1 MTDRVLE
8 ELIVPH
14 PNDPKLRSFIPVDPT
29 SDFPI
34 QNLPYG
40 VFSSRGLAPRVGVA
54 IGDYVLDLWELEQ
67 DGRFAF
73 GEIGV
78 FSQASLNAFM
88 ALGPKAWSK
97 TRARISELLRHD
109 HPELRDNEELRKLA
123 LVPMRD
129 AKLHMP
135 FTVSGY
141 TDFYS
146 SKEHA
151 TNVGVMFRGKDNALQ
166 PNWLHMPI
174 GYNGRASTVV
184 VSGTKVKR
192 PRGQLKPPTADV
204 PSFGACKRL
213 DFELEM
219 GVVVGQ
225 ASKMGE
231 MLTES
236 QAEEMIFGFV
246 ILNDWSAR
254 DIQQWEYV
262 PLGPFQA
269 KAFATS
275 ISPWVVTREA
285 LEPFRL
291 NGPEQNP
298 QPLAYLRQAQP
309 NNFDMELDVSLR
321 VAPMNAPQT
330 ICRTN
335 FKYMYWSSVQQLVHH
350 ASSGCAMNVGDLL
363 GSGTISGP
371 ERQQRG
377 SLLEISWNGIE
388 PVELD
393 GGIKRTFLED
403 GDSLVMR
410 GWCQGDGY
418 RVGFGEVEGTI
429 TAAE

>member
-1 MTDRVLE
+1 MTA
-8 ELIVPH
+8 H
-14 PNDPKLRSFIPVDPT
+14 PNDPSLRSFIDVPPT

-40 VFSSRGLAPRVGVA
+40 VFSTAANPTPRVGIA

-67 DGRFAF
+67 DSRLDVGPL
-73 GEIGV
+73 GV
-78 FSQASLNAFM
+78 FSGASLNPFM
-88 ALGPKAWSK
+88 ALGPKVWTK

-109 HPELRDNEELRKLA
+109 HPELRDNEELRKQA

-129 AKLHMP
+129 VRLHLP
-135 FTVSGY
+135 IAVSGY

-166 PNWLHMPI
+166 PNWLWMPI

-204 PSFGACKRL
+204 PSFAPCKRL

-225 ASKMGE
+225 ASPMGG
-231 MLTES
+231 MLTEQ

-246 ILNDWSAR
+246 LLNDWSAR

-262 PLGPFQA
+262 PLGPFLA

-275 ISPWVVTREA
+275 ISPWIVTREA

-291 NGPEQNP
+291 QGPAQEP
-298 QPLAYLRQAQP
+298 APLAYLRQGKPQ
-309 NNFDMELDVSLR
+309 NYNVELDVALR
-321 VAPMNAPQT
+321 ASGANAPAS
-330 ICRTN
+330 ISRTN
-335 FKYMYWSSVQQLVHH
+335 FKYMYWSSVQQLMHH

-371 ERQQRG
+371 EKDQRG
-377 SLLEISWNGIE
+377 SLLEISWNGTE
-388 PVELD
+388 PVELP
-393 GGIKRTFLED
+393 GGAKRSFLED
-403 GDSLVMR
+403 GDSLIMR

-429 TAAE
+429 LPAE

>member
-1 MTDRVLE
+1 M
-8 ELIVPH
+8 PH
-14 PNDPKLRSFIPVDPT
+14 PNDPKLRSFVPVDPA
-29 SDFPI
+29 SHFPI

-40 VFSSRGLAPRVGVA
+40 VFSGRDGLAPRVGVA
-54 IGDYVLDLWELEQ
+54 IGDYVLDLWELAQ
-67 DGRFAF
+67 DCRFDLVEPA
-73 GEIGV
+73 V
-78 FSQASLNAFM
+78 FAASSLNPFM
-88 ALGPKAWSK
+88 ALGPQVWSK
-97 TRARISELLRHD
+97 TRARISELLRAD
-109 HPELRDNEELRKLA
+109 HPELRDNDDLRKRA
-123 LVPMRD
+123 LVPMKD
-129 AKLHMP
+129 VKLHLP
-135 FTVSGY
+135 ITVSGY
-141 TDFYS
+141 TDFYA

-184 VSGTKVKR
+184 VSGTRVRR
-192 PRGQLKPPTADV
+192 PRGQLKPPNV
-204 PSFGACKRL
+204 ELPSFGPCKRL

-225 ASKMGE
+225 PSKMGE
-231 MLTES
+231 MLTEQ
-236 QAEEMIFGFV
+236 QAEAMIFGFV

-291 NGPEQNP
+291 NGPEQTP
-298 QPLAYLRQAQP
+298 APLPYLRQTKS
-309 NNFDMELDVSLR
+309 NNYDIELEVDLR
-321 VAPMNAPQT
+321 AGEMNEAKI
-330 ICRTN
+330 ICQTN

-371 ERQQRG
+371 EKHQRG
-377 SLLEISWNGIE
+377 SLLEISWNGTE
-388 PVELD
+388 PADL
-393 GGIKRTFLED
+393 GGGVKRSFLED
-403 GDSLVMR
+403 GDSLQMS

-429 TAAE
+429 APAE

>member
-1 MTDRVLE
+1 VTT
-8 ELIVPH
+8 H
-14 PNDPKLRSFIPVDPT
+14 PNDPSLRSFIDLDPA

-40 VFSSRGLAPRVGVA
+40 VFSTAANPTPRVGVA
-54 IGDYVLDLWELEQ
+54 IGNYVLDLWELEQ
-67 DGRFAF
+67 DSRLDVGPL
-73 GEIGV
+73 GV
-78 FSQASLNAFM
+78 FSTPSLNAFM
-88 ALGPKAWSK
+88 ALGPKVWTK
-97 TRARISELLRHD
+97 TRARISELLRAD
-109 HPELRDNEELRKLA
+109 HPELRDNEELRKQA

-129 AKLHMP
+129 AKLHLP
-135 FTVSGY
+135 FAVSGY

-174 GYNGRASTVV
+174 AYNGRASTVV

-192 PRGQLKPPTADV
+192 PRGQLKLPNVEA
-204 PSFGACKRL
+204 PSFGTCKRL

-225 ASKMGE
+225 PSPMGG
-231 MLTES
+231 MLTEQ

-246 ILNDWSAR
+246 LLNDWSAR

-262 PLGPFQA
+262 PLGPFLA

-291 NGPEQNP
+291 SGPEQEPVPLDYLKQGKP
-298 QPLAYLRQAQP
+298 QNYDLA
-309 NNFDMELDVSLR
+309 LDVSLR
-321 VAPMNAPQT
+321 AAGANAPAG
-330 ICRTN
+330 ISCTN
-335 FKYMYWSSVQQLVHH
+335 FKYMYWSSVQQLMHH

-371 ERQQRG
+371 EKNQRG
-377 SLLEISWNGIE
+377 SLLEISWNGTE
-388 PVELD
+388 PVELP
-393 GGIKRTFLED
+393 GGIKRSFLED

-410 GWCQGDGY
+410 GWCQGEGY

-429 TAAE
+429 LAAE

>member
-1 MTDRVLE
+1 MIGETPL
-8 ELIVPH
+8 PH
-14 PNDPKLRSFIPVDPT
+14 PNDPKLRSFIPVDPA

-40 VFSSRGLAPRVGVA
+40 VFSARGLAPRVGVA
-54 IGDYVLDLWELEQ
+54 IGDHVLDLWELEQ

-88 ALGPKAWSK
+88 ALGPKVWSK

-109 HPELRDNEELRKLA
+109 HPELRDNEELRSRA

-129 AKLHMP
+129 AKLHLP
-135 FTVSGY
+135 FAVSGY

-146 SKEHA
+146 SREHA

-174 GYNGRASTVV
+174 AYNGRASTVV

-192 PRGQLKPPTADV
+192 PRGQLKPPNVDV
-204 PSFGACKRL
+204 PSFGPCKRL

-219 GVVVGQ
+219 GVVIGQ
-225 ASKMGE
+225 PSAMGG
-231 MLTES
+231 MLTEA
-236 QAEEMIFGFV
+236 QAEAMIFGFV
-246 ILNDWSAR
+246 LLNDWSAR

-269 KAFATS
+269 KAFGTS

-291 NGPEQNP
+291 HGPVQQPE
-298 QPLAYLRQAQP
+298 PLAYLRQAQP
-309 NNFDMELDVSLR
+309 NNYDMELDVSLR
-321 VAPMNAPQT
+321 APQMNAPQT

-371 ERQQRG
+371 EKNQRG
-377 SLLEISWNGIE
+377 SLLEISWNGAE

-393 GGIKRTFLED
+393 GGIKRSFLED
-403 GDSLVMR
+403 GDSLAMR

-429 TAAE
+429 LAAE

>member
-1 MTDRVLE
+1 LEIRV
-8 ELIVPH
+8 PD
-14 PNDPKLRSFIPVDPT
+14 PNDPTLRSFLSVDPT

-40 VFSSRGLAPRVGVA
+40 VFAAKDGLAPRVGVA

-67 DGRFAF
+67 DGRLDV
-73 GEIGV
+73 GGLGV
-78 FSQASLNAFM
+78 FAAPMLNPFM
-88 ALGPKAWSK
+88 ALGPKVWSR

-109 HPELRDNEELRKLA
+109 HPELRDNDELRGRA
-123 LVPMRD
+123 LLPMADVR
-129 AKLHMP
+129 LHLP
-135 FTVSGY
+135 IAVAGY

-146 SKEHA
+146 SREHA

-184 VSGTKVKR
+184 VSGIQVKR
-192 PRGQLKPPTADV
+192 PRGQLKPPSAEL
-204 PSFGACKRL
+204 PSFGPCKRL

-219 GVVVGQ
+219 GAVVGQ
-225 ASKMGE
+225 ASKIGE
-231 MLTES
+231 MLTER

-246 ILNDWSAR
+246 LLNDWSAR

-285 LEPFRL
+285 LQPFRVH
-291 NGPEQNP
+291 GPVQDP
-298 QPLAYLRQAQP
+298 APLPYLQQTLP
-309 NNFDMELDVSLR
+309 NNYDVQLDVGLR
-321 VAPMNAPQT
+321 TADMNEEAKL
-330 ICRTN
+330 CRTN

-371 ERQQRG
+371 EKHQRG
-377 SLLEISWNGIE
+377 SLLEISWNGTE
-388 PVELD
+388 PVELAS
-393 GGIKRTFLED
+393 GIRRTFLED

-410 GWCQGDGY
+410 GWCQGDGF

-429 TAAE
+429 TPAG